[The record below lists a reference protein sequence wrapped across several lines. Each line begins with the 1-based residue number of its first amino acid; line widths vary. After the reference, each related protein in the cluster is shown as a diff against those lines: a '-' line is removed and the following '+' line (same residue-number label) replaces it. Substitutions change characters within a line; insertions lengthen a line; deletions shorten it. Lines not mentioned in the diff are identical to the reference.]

1 MEMISVGRFSR
12 ERRLRKDLCLDYW
25 PAALMDVRMSSTASN
40 QKIKNDESE
49 CRQKGATSSHEI
61 MYGPPR
67 KSFSSFFLVHEK
79 KQS

>member
-1 MEMISVGRFSR
+1 MSR
-12 ERRLRKDLCLDYW
+12 LLAGSFDGCAYVIDG
-25 PAALMDVRMSSTASN
+25 SH

-67 KSFSSFFLVHEK
+67 KSFSSFFLVHEIQ